1 MMKRIKFISS
11 LVISYVLGFTLNKGL
26 SATNSFKG
34 VKEWSY
40 EVPYIFTIGLNEMF
54 LILSITIILFL
65 ILNCY
70 YSKSKASK
78 EQLLTLLLK
87 SIWLEMVI
95 FNFIIGTLT
104 TKILKDFDKKN
115 IEFFECNW
123 LIFLL
128 LLLSILIFTFII
140 REYLKNKN
148 INKSYTNDLYKQREI
163 LLKSISFYLKNTVRF
178 SIVGEWG
185 IGKTKLIDNFFK
197 GMYFYEEND
206 KKCYYKDEYTQIY
219 IDVSSYSSNQKI
231 IEILERE
238 LNYIFKEAKILK
250 VDRNLSKEFFNI
262 SNNYIDLLKKIF
274 IKEKSLTDSKEDLN
288 RKIEEYQILKNKKL
302 VICLDNL
309 ERIDDKE
316 RIIHLLS
323 LIDEI
328 LSDNITRI
336 YLYDEQY
343 MEKLFGEEEFK
354 KYIEKYSELKIRVNK
369 LKTEEIIEETDEI
382 LQLIEKYKMD
392 IEEILNESS
401 KQSREIKENIKVD
414 KMIDRMYPE
423 RESKEKDEKKLIKN
437 NEKLKLAEEK
447 KNEIKK
453 VCEDYQNKIY
463 NPRYILGMKKFIE
476 SNYLGYSS
484 ERLFEYKLII
494 DLFSEFD
501 LNNEI
506 LREIFFRKKDYKYI
520 KKEEELNELHNGK
533 IKKEEEKIEG
543 VIKKLRK
550 ECENGLAK
558 DLFNYI
564 DYCKS
569 NNVPIEKIL
578 EVLKEKRVYTIKNIR
593 LFKELIKIYL
603 YDGIDLNLLKNFR
616 IEIQENFFGNNKKYS
631 EKESI
636 EKIKIMLI
644 LHYLEEI
651 KYFVQYIYNRKYKEI
666 SKLFEQEEEEFKKE
680 LKYKFGISFNRFMDK
695 INNEFVIESNKKNNR
710 LFEII
715 DKEEIKKEFLI
726 LNNLNIIFKERNS
739 EMLKTKLTQEYFDM
753 MYKKN
758 NGIHIR
764 SYIRIEK
771 LEISIQDAIYEFTE
785 IVNESNIEFYL
796 QKIGEIKNNIEAK
809 ELLVEIYLL
818 KQRIKHSK
826 IKKIRPS
833 IDRFK
838 KYYKNN

>member
-1 MMKRIKFISS
+1 M
-11 LVISYVLGFTLNKGL
+11 
-26 SATNSFKG
+26 
-34 VKEWSY
+34 
-40 EVPYIFTIGLNEMF
+40 
-54 LILSITIILFL
+54 
-65 ILNCY
+65 
-70 YSKSKASK
+70 
-78 EQLLTLLLK
+78 
-87 SIWLEMVI
+87 
-95 FNFIIGTLT
+95 
-104 TKILKDFDKKN
+104 
-115 IEFFECNW
+115 
-123 LIFLL
+123 
-128 LLLSILIFTFII
+128 
-140 REYLKNKN
+140 
-148 INKSYTNDLYKQREI
+148 NDLYKQREI

-206 KKCYYKDEYTQIY
+206 KKCYYKDEYTQVY
-219 IDVSSYSSNQKI
+219 MDVSSYSSNQKI

-250 VDRNLSKEFFNI
+250 IDRNLSKEFFNI
-262 SNNYIDLLKKIF
+262 SNNYIDLLKRIF

-401 KQSREIKENIKVD
+401 KQSREIKENIEVD
-414 KMIDRMYPE
+414 KMIDRMYPK

-506 LREIFFRKKDYKYI
+506 LREIFFRKKGYKYI

-758 NGIHIR
+758 NGIHIK

-826 IKKIRPS
+826 IKKIRSS
-833 IDRFK
+833 IDKFK